1 MERGTHIGGGAL
13 LTAESVTFVNVSDR
27 AAEPSGVMAYVARQ
41 FDPALS
47 WDDVGWMVDAWD
59 GPFVMKGIL
68 SVADA
73 RRAASLGVA
82 GMVVSNHGG
91 RQLDHTP
98 APIAVLA
105 DIVDAVGAEVKV
117 LVDSGFRRGSDI
129 VKALSLG
136 ARAVMI
142 GRPYCYGLGVA
153 GQAGVEHA
161 IALLGAELRRS
172 MQLLGVA
179 SVQGLDRAST
189 RLPSAPWT
197 RCWHRARPTPPGS
210 RSPLPNPV
218 AGPTP
223 RPAAALPTAPD
234 SPRRSSPIPGPGHG
248 MLALVRCP
256 LDFVDLRP
264 LQSHCP
270 KSEGI

>member
-13 LTAESVTFVNVSDR
+13 LTAESVTFANVSDR

-98 APIAVLA
+98 APISVLA

-161 IALLGAELRRS
+161 IALLGAELRPSSSCSGWPRC
-172 MQLLGVA
+172 
-179 SVQGLDRAST
+179 RAST
-189 RLPSAPWT
+189 EHRPDYGQRLGPAVGTVLGQLHPGVDR
-197 RCWHRARPTPPGS
+197 RCQTQSLGQYRGRQQPCRRHQIRLVEAHRYPGQVMGC
-210 RSPLPNPV
+210 L
-218 AGPTP
+218 
-223 RPAAALPTAPD
+223 
-234 SPRRSSPIPGPGHG
+234 
-248 MLALVRCP
+248 LVGCP